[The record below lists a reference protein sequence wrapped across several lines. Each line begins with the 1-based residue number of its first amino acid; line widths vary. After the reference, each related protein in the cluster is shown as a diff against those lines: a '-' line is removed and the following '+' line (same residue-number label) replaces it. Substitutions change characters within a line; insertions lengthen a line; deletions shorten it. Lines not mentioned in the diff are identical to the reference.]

1 MDFILWGEAMEM
13 RKNGIIC
20 LVLCLITVLLS
31 FSGCTG
37 TAVSAGAGERTAMG
51 DEILIDEENMLRT
64 VEELSSEKYE
74 GRLAGTEGNEA
85 AARYIADAFKAIGL
99 SDPTGLDNY
108 IQRYPQTVI
117 TLKSVPRLSIVDEAG
132 KTVREFKY
140 VENFT
145 LRSLSSKTNN
155 IDISSPLYLVSE
167 LSQLS
172 PENRELKDKLLLV
185 SWRLRG
191 ATSFYRL
198 VELVNECGA
207 AGALGE
213 YDIVSQYRTTGSL
226 TVTPM
231 LGPWLEGEH
240 SPFVNVDNDTYKALM
255 AAFEK
260 GQRVS
265 YKCSFTREDGKQVP
279 NVVGL
284 LEGSDEKLK
293 DQYIIIGAHFDHV
306 GRNLD
311 GSFNPGGLDNA
322 SGVASML
329 EVARVLKE
337 TKTAPGKSILF
348 IAFNGEE
355 GGLQGSEYYAGH
367 PVYPLKDAKMIC
379 LDMVGSSEKLP
390 LMVVRS
396 EGGDNGIQNELYDYC
411 RELGIKAEK
420 AVVDGSDHTSFA
432 GRGVDSVLL
441 INEDYYNGYHSP
453 ADTAE
458 DVDKTRIEQVTK
470 LVLHYLDKTAF

>member
-1 MDFILWGEAMEM
+1 MKLG
-13 RKNGIIC
+13 RRGIAA
-20 LVLCLITVLLS
+20 LALCLAFVMLFS
-31 FSGCTG
+31 SGCNG
-37 TAVSAGAGERTAMG
+37 AAASAGTGARAANG
-51 DEILIDEENMLRT
+51 DEALIDEDKL
-64 VEELSSEKYE
+64 VGVVAELSSEKYE

-85 AARYIADAFKAIGL
+85 AAKYIADAFKALGL
-99 SDPTGLDNY
+99 SNPSGLDDY

-117 TLKSVPRLSIVDEAG
+117 TLNSIPKLSIVDESG
-132 KTVREFKY
+132 KAVREFKY
-140 VENFT
+140 VENFA

-155 IDISSPLYLVSE
+155 IDISAPLYLVSD
-167 LSQLS
+167 LSQLD
-172 PENRELKDKLLLV
+172 PENQELKGKLLLV
-185 SWRLRG
+185 PWRLRG
-191 ATSFYRL
+191 NTSFYRL

-207 AGALGE
+207 VGALGE
-213 YDIVSQYRTTGSL
+213 YDIVSQYRTSGSL

-240 SPFVNVDNDTYKALM
+240 SPFVNVDNGTYKALLT
-255 AAFEK
+255 AFEK

-284 LEGSDEKLK
+284 LEGSDGKLK

-306 GRNLD
+306 GQNLN

-329 EVARVLKE
+329 EVARVLKGS
-337 TKTAPGKSILF
+337 KTAPGKSVLF

-355 GGLQGSEYYAGH
+355 GGLQGSEYYASH
-367 PVYPLKDAKMIC
+367 PVYPLQDAKMIC
-379 LDMVGSSEKLP
+379 LDMVGSTEKLP

-396 EGGDNGIQNELYDYC
+396 EGGDAGIQNDLYDYC
-411 RELGIKAEK
+411 RELGIEAEK
-420 AVVDGSDHTSFA
+420 AVVDGSDHTSFSA
-432 GRGVDSVLL
+432 RGVDSALL
-441 INEDYYNGYHSP
+441 INEDYFNGYHSP
-453 ADTAE
+453 ADTAQ
-458 DVDKTRIEQVTK
+458 DVDKARIEQVTK

>member
-1 MDFILWGEAMEM
+1 MEM
-13 RKNGIIC
+13 RKKVIISLILC
-20 LVLCLITVLLS
+20 LTLVL
-31 FSGCTG
+31 FSLPGCTG
-37 TAVSAGAGERTAMG
+37 AAASAGAEGRTAND
-51 DEILIDEENMLRT
+51 DETLIDEEQLART

-85 AARYIADAFKAIGL
+85 AARYIADAFKSLGL
-99 SDPTGLDNY
+99 SDPIGLDNY
-108 IQRYPQTVI
+108 IQRYSQTVI
-117 TLKSVPRLSIVDEAG
+117 TLNSLPQLSIVDESG

-145 LRSLSSKTNN
+145 LRSMSSKTDN
-155 IDISSPLYLVSE
+155 IDINTPLYLVSE
-167 LSQLS
+167 LSQLD
-172 PENRELKDKLLLV
+172 PENQELKGKLLLV
-185 SWRLRG
+185 NWRLRG
-191 ATSFYRL
+191 TTSFYRL

-213 YDIVSQYRTTGSL
+213 YDILGQYRTSGSL

-240 SPFVNVDNDTYKALM
+240 SPFVNVDNGTYKALLS
-255 AAFEK
+255 AFEK

-265 YKCSFTREDGKQVP
+265 YKCGFTREDGKQVP

-293 DQYIIIGAHFDHV
+293 DQFIIIGAHFDHV

-322 SGVASML
+322 SGVSSML
-329 EVARVLKE
+329 EVARVLKAS
-337 TKTAPGKSILF
+337 KTVPGKSILF

-379 LDMVGSSEKLP
+379 LDMVGSTEKLP

-396 EGGDNGIQNELYDYC
+396 EGGDDGIQNELYDYC
-411 RELGIKAEK
+411 KELGIEAEK

-458 DVDKTRIEQVTK
+458 DVDKVRLEQVTK

>member
-1 MDFILWGEAMEM
+1 MNFILWGEAMKM
-13 RKNGIIC
+13 GKKDIVS
-20 LVLCLITVLLS
+20 LVLCLILVLLS
-31 FSGCTG
+31 LSGCTG
-37 TAVSAGAGERTAMG
+37 AVASAGNKVMAANG
-51 DEILIDEENMLRT
+51 DETLIDENKLVST
-64 VEELSSEKYE
+64 VAELSSEKYE
-74 GRLAGTEGNEA
+74 GRLAGTDGNEA
-85 AARYIADAFKAIGL
+85 AAKYIADAFKALGL
-99 SDPTGLDNY
+99 SNPTGLDNY

-117 TLKSVPRLSIVDEAG
+117 TLNSVPKLSIVDESG

-155 IDISSPLYLVSE
+155 IDINTPLYLVSD
-167 LSQLS
+167 LSQLE
-172 PENRELKDKLLLV
+172 PENQELKGKLLLV
-185 SWRLRG
+185 SWSLRG
-191 ATSFYRL
+191 NTSFYRL

-240 SPFVNVDNDTYKALM
+240 SPFVNVDNGTYKALLT
-255 AAFEK
+255 AYEK
-260 GQRVS
+260 GQRIS

-293 DQYIIIGAHFDHV
+293 DQYVIIGAHFDHV

-337 TKTAPGKSILF
+337 SKTAPGKSILF

-367 PVYPLKDAKMIC
+367 PVYPLKAAKMIC
-379 LDMVGSSEKLP
+379 LDMVGSAEKLP

-396 EGGDNGIQNELYDYC
+396 EGGDDGIQNELYDYC
-411 RELGIKAEK
+411 RELGIEAEK

-441 INEDYYNGYHSP
+441 INEDYCNGYHSP

-458 DVDKTRIEQVTK
+458 DVDKARIEQVTK